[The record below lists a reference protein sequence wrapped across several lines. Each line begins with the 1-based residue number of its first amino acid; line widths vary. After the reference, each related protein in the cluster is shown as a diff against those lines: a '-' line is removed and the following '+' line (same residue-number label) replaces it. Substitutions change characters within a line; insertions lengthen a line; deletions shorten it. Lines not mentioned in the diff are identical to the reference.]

1 MTLASV
7 ARGRSTRIVV
17 VIRQHRSLIFQDSD
31 ERAFQQPALGGVP
44 ESAIIRAIDQEAFPS
59 NHTL

>member
-1 MTLASV
+1 
-7 ARGRSTRIVV
+7 V